1 MHSTGRNGARMA
13 LAALAIAAFAPTA
26 WSQQRD
32 AAAIRALSEQWQK
45 DVAAQNVDAIVALH
59 APDAVVMMSHA
70 PLATGATAIR
80 GMWSETV
87 KTPGL
92 NLHWT
97 PTKIE
102 VVSPTR
108 AIEYG
113 TYTEA
118 FDTPEGKGKG
128 SDAGNYVTVW
138 HKINGKWRVALDQAN
153 TTTPLAAA
161 ASAASAAAPMEMGD
175 VRTLPGSGLTWADF
189 GPAGFDPGMKIAVL
203 EGDPGKK
210 GPYVV
215 RLQFPAGYRFP
226 VHWHPGIENL
236 TVVSGPFQLA
246 MGNTADWNTLK
257 TYAPGDFI
265 YIPPRHAHF
274 GGSAASG
281 SSVIQLHGEGPF
293 QLVLGAPK

>member
-1 MHSTGRNGARMA
+1 MSSTRKIAARTA
-13 LAALAIAAFAPTA
+13 LAALAIAAFASTA
-26 WSQQRD
+26 LSQQREER
-32 AAAIRALSEQWQK
+32 AIRALSEQWQR
-45 DVAAQNVDAIVALH
+45 DVAAQNIDAIVALH
-59 APDAVVMMSHA
+59 SPDAIVMMSHA
-70 PLATGATAIR
+70 PVATGSTAIR
-80 GMWSETV
+80 TMWGEAV

-92 NLHWT
+92 NLSWT

-102 VVSPTR
+102 VLSPTR

-113 TYTEA
+113 TYTQS
-118 FDTPEGKGKG
+118 FDTPQGKGN
-128 SDAGNYVTVW
+128 DAGSYVTVW
-138 HKINGKWRVALDQAN
+138 HKIKGKWRVALDAPV
-153 TTTPLAAA
+153 TSVPIPG
-161 ASAASAAAPMEMGD
+161 AASAAAPMEMRD
-175 VRTLPGSGLTWADF
+175 VKTLATSALTWSDF
-189 GPAGFDPGMKIAVL
+189 GPTGFDPGMKIAVL

-246 MGNTADWNTLK
+246 MGNTADWNALK

-274 GGSAASG
+274 GGSAAAG
-281 SSVIQLHGEGPF
+281 PSVIQLHGEGPF
-293 QLVLGAPK
+293 LLMLGAPK